1 MKLIFT
7 YLKDHRKLLAAA
19 LILAAINQIF
29 SLLDPQIFRLII
41 DGYASKASSLTQG
54 EFISGVGFLLLLS
67 VSVALVSRIAKNFQD
82 YYVNVIV
89 QRIGTAMY
97 AKGIG
102 HAFSLPYQVFEDR
115 RSGEILLK
123 LQKVRADNQTL
134 ITSMINIGFF
144 SLVGVIFVLVY
155 AFIVNWMVG
164 VVYFMLM
171 PIVGLTAFIITR
183 KIKGVQRTIVAQTAE
198 LAGSTTETIRN
209 VELVKSLGLEQ
220 QEIDRLNSV
229 NESILQLELKKVR
242 MVRMYSFIQGTT
254 INALRASLLLLM
266 LWLIFNDKISLGQ
279 FFSLYMYS
287 FFIFNPLSELGTV
300 AQQYQETRASNEQ
313 LSELLATPSAPKPE
327 HPITVGPIETVEFSS
342 VDFAYNTAEQKT
354 IKGISL
360 KVKAGETVALVGP
373 SGSGKSTLIK
383 LLVGLYQPNAGQ
395 LLFNGQD
402 SKNIDFDQLRQRVG
416 LVSQDTQL
424 FAGTFRENLLFVRP
438 KASDAECLEAMKL
451 AAADSLL
458 ERGGKGLDTRIGE
471 NGIKLSGGEKQRLAI
486 ARALLRQPEIII
498 FDEATSS
505 LDSITEKAITETIR
519 TIEKVRPNVM
529 TIMVAH
535 RLSTIAHAQKIFV
548 LEKGSV
554 IETGTHESLIKDGG
568 LYAALWRQQIAVS

>member
-7 YLKDHRKLLAAA
+7 YLKQHRKLLAAA
-19 LILAAINQIF
+19 LVLAAINQIF
-29 SLLDPQIFRLII
+29 SLLDPQIFRMII
-41 DGYASKASSLTQG
+41 DGYASKANTLTRN
-54 EFISGVGFLLLLS
+54 EFISGIGLLLLAS
-67 VSVALVSRIAKNFQD
+67 VGVALVSRIAKNFQD

-97 AKGIG
+97 ARGVG
-102 HAFSLPYQVFEDR
+102 HSFSLPYQVFEDR

-144 SLVGVIFVLVY
+144 SLVGILFVLSY
-155 AFIVNWMVG
+155 AFVVHWAVG
-164 VVYFMLM
+164 IVYFMLI
-171 PIVGLTAFIITR
+171 PIVGFTAFIITR
-183 KIKGVQRTIVAQTAE
+183 KIKGIQRTIVAQTAE

-220 QEIDRLNSV
+220 QEIDRLNMV
-229 NESILQLELKKVR
+229 NERILQLELKKVR
-242 MVRMYSFIQGTT
+242 MVRMYSFVQGTT
-254 INALRASLLLLM
+254 INALRSGLLLLM
-266 LWLIFNDKISLGQ
+266 MWLIFNGDITLGQ
-279 FFSLYMYS
+279 FFSLYIYS

-313 LSELLATPSAPKPE
+313 LTELLATPSAPKPKN
-327 HPITVGPIETVEFSS
+327 PITVGAIESVDFHQVEFS
-342 VDFAYNTAEQKT
+342 YNTAEQAT
-354 IKGISL
+354 IKGVDI
-360 KVKAGETVALVGP
+360 KVTAGETVALVGP

-383 LLVGLYQPNAGQ
+383 LLVGLYQPNNGEV
-395 LLFNGQD
+395 LFNGQD
-402 SKNIDFDQLRQRVG
+402 SRNIDFDQLRQRIG

-438 KASDAECLEAMKL
+438 EATDEECLEAMKL

-458 ERGGKGLDTRIGE
+458 ERGGQGLDTKIGE

-486 ARALLRQPEIII
+486 ARALLRRPEIII

-505 LDSITEKAITETIR
+505 LDSITEQAITETIR
-519 TIEKVRPNVM
+519 NIEKARPNVI

-548 LEKGSV
+548 LEKGAV
-554 IETGTHESLIKDGG
+554 VETGTHESLIKDGG
-568 LYAALWRQQIAVS
+568 LYAALWRQQIAVA